1 MTDTTTNQ
9 TERGTTAEE
18 AQQPPQGTLEHLD
31 PHALALETNVRD
43 DAALDADFVASVKE
57 HGVMNPIVAV
67 RGSDGVVRVR
77 AGQRRTLAAR
87 ESGLATIPVY
97 VRQVADG
104 DEQAQ
109 VVERVAEQIVE
120 NDQRQALTDAQ
131 RVRGIQQMLDAGV
144 QVTMVEKIH
153 HTKGLSELANE
164 LCVCG

>member
-67 RGSDGVVRVR
+67 RGDDGVVRVR
-77 AGQRRTLAAR
+77 NGSLSSSRVVVDPCGAAECCRGCDRTR
-87 ESGLATIPVY
+87 
-97 VRQVADG
+97 
-104 DEQAQ
+104 
-109 VVERVAEQIVE
+109 
-120 NDQRQALTDAQ
+120 
-131 RVRGIQQMLDAGV
+131 
-144 QVTMVEKIH
+144 
-153 HTKGLSELANE
+153 
-164 LCVCG
+164 

>member
-67 RGSDGVVRVR
+67 RGADGVVRVR
-77 AGQRRTLAAR
+77 R
-87 ESGLATIPVY
+87 SATHPG
-97 VRQVADG
+97 RA
-104 DEQAQ
+104 
-109 VVERVAEQIVE
+109 
-120 NDQRQALTDAQ
+120 
-131 RVRGIQQMLDAGV
+131 RVRAG
-144 QVTMVEKIH
+144 H
-153 HTKGLSELANE
+153 HPGLRAA
-164 LCVCG
+164 GY